1 MCVGKS
7 IHIYIY
13 IYIYIQDVS
22 MVRLIYIQG
31 VSLITCAQTYET
43 SPLRVNLR
51 ATSRTE
57 KF

>member
-1 MCVGKS
+1 
-7 IHIYIY
+7 
-13 IYIYIQDVS
+13 